1 MAELVSG
8 RDSVE
13 QEFSRKELLE
23 EIHVFLSK
31 LSVSKRRMFLCRYW
45 YFDSIAGIAARFGK
59 TETNVSV
66 ILHRL
71 RLQLQAYLK
80 ERGFDL

>member
-1 MAELVSG
+1 
-8 RDSVE
+8 
-13 QEFSRKELLE
+13 
-23 EIHVFLSK
+23 
-31 LSVSKRRMFLCRYW
+31 MFLCRYW